1 MDIRNCK
8 RCNRLF
14 QYNGI
19 KYCPKCVL
27 ELDEMF
33 IKVRDYL
40 YENKNANIAEV
51 SEATGVEEKVILEF
65 LRDGRLELREPSPDL
80 TCERCDKPITSGRMC
95 KDCLALFERI
105 MKKDINESART
116 VENLKRDAGRVHLV
130 DYIRKKQD

>member
-65 LRDGRLELREPSPDL
+65 LRDGRLELREPSLDL

-105 MKKDINESART
+105 IKKDINESART

>member
-65 LRDGRLELREPSPDL
+65 LRDGRLD
-80 TCERCDKPITSGRMC
+80 
-95 KDCLALFERI
+95 
-105 MKKDINESART
+105 
-116 VENLKRDAGRVHLV
+116 
-130 DYIRKKQD
+130 

>member
-14 QYNGI
+14 QFSGI

-33 IKVRDYL
+33 MKVRDYL
-40 YENKNANIAEV
+40 YENEDANIAQV
-51 SEATGVEEKVILEF
+51 SEATGVEEKIILEF
-65 LRDGRLELREPSPDL
+65 LREGRLELKEPSSDL

-105 MKKDINESART
+105 MKKDMNEAART
-116 VENLKRDAGRVHLV
+116 VSDLKSDAGRVHLV
-130 DYIRKKQD
+130 DYIRKKK

>member
-1 MDIRNCK
+1 
-8 RCNRLF
+8 
-14 QYNGI
+14 
-19 KYCPKCVL
+19 
-27 ELDEMF
+27 MF

-65 LRDGRLELREPSPDL
+65 LRDGRLELREPSLDL
-80 TCERCDKPITSGRMC
+80 TCERCDKPITSVRMC
-95 KDCLALFERI
+95 KECLALFERI

>member
-8 RCNRLF
+8 RCNRIF